1 MNGYTRER
9 EEREAP
15 TRAPGAADELA
26 ASESQ
31 RPGLPSPLDFDS
43 VYTQHFD
50 FACRSLQLL
59 GVSPDAVEDAAQDVF
74 SVVSRR
80 LEEFAGISSIKTWIF
95 AIVQRVA
102 ANQRRRRRRKQRPL
116 EPFCE
121 SLEAGGPSPEA
132 NAEAAEA
139 ARLVQAFCES
149 LDEDRRAL
157 LVLALLEGVP
167 AREIA
172 AAHGI
177 PVFTVYSRI
186 RAVREALRLFLTGHE
201 VEK

>member
-1 MNGYTRER
+1 
-9 EEREAP
+9 
-15 TRAPGAADELA
+15 L
-26 ASESQ
+26 
-31 RPGLPSPLDFDS
+31 PLDFDS

-50 FACRSLQLL
+50 FACRSLRLL
-59 GVSPDAVEDAAQDVF
+59 GVSPDVIEDAAQDVF

-80 LEEFAGISSIKTWIF
+80 LDEFAGISSIKTWIF

-116 EPFCE
+116 EPLCE
-121 SLEAGGPSPEA
+121 PLHGGGPTPEA
-132 NAEAAEA
+132 NAEAAQA
-139 ARLVQAFCES
+139 ARLVQAFCET
-149 LDEDRRAL
+149 LGEDRRAL
-157 LVLALLEGVP
+157 LVLALIEGVP

-186 RAVREALRLFLTGHE
+186 RALREELRLYLTGHE